1 MLVQRL
7 HKFLFLKENSVLG
20 AKAGSSVKMVSNF
33 ASTSGDC
40 WQRLRDQLEHSWSRV
55 RGGNQEYLLY
65 HLMDQT
71 VDTLVPVVDEV
82 LKHLA
87 ALETQLIEANSNDLN
102 NFKIGAVHN
111 LKQQLGF
118 AHRMLRPMREVLNTT
133 HSISSGEIKKYLK
146 DIHSHINSLLE
157 DVEAGIE
164 QCRDLITHYDT
175 KIANK
180 QANVLYLLTF
190 VTILLCPIQ
199 VVVVLVLLLRV
210 ELNMPN
216 KSTPSTQTYMG
227 CRCCAHTHTCATRS

>member
-1 MLVQRL
+1 
-7 HKFLFLKENSVLG
+7 
-20 AKAGSSVKMVSNF
+20 MVSNF

-102 NFKIGAVHN
+102 NF
-111 LKQQLGF
+111 KQQLGF

-199 VVVVLVLLLRV
+199 VMSGVYGMNFVNTETGESSMP
-210 ELNMPN
+210 ELNW
-216 KSTPSTQTYMG
+216 KHGYTYFW
-227 CRCCAHTHTCATRS
+227 ATSLTLIGILSLTFKFIFHWV